1 MDKMNHRKTG
11 LQNRDSRGL
20 DQDIRLS
27 WQKDDGRFEWALQD
41 NTIELVDA
49 YEFKARGGR
58 IVSEGWDDSVGVKVI
73 KEAIYGYQ

>member
-41 NTIELVDA
+41 NTIELVDEA
-49 YEFKARGGR
+49 EFKARGGK
-58 IVSEGWDDSVGVKVI
+58 VVEWDLTNLERKAGVD
-73 KEAIYGYQ
+73 G

>member
-1 MDKMNHRKTG
+1 MDSNEINNESMRKS
-11 LQNRDSRGL
+11 L
-20 DQDIRLS
+20 
-27 WQKDDGRFEWALQD
+27 QKDDGRFEWLLPD
-41 NTIELVDA
+41 GTIELVDV